1 MHKTSFLFLITL
13 AAIVAGCGGRLPT
26 SPQNSLRSGVWGSNE
41 ASLIIKDSTAT
52 LQILAAPGCF
62 GSYGEIDQPIP
73 TARFT
78 LRGTYTQLM
87 GVSPGKVQYAADY
100 SGIVEGS
107 QISITV
113 TVPSLQQSFGPFRL
127 TYGGNSTLVPCLFP

>member
-1 MHKTSFLFLITL
+1 
-13 AAIVAGCGGRLPT
+13 AASVAGCGDGLPT

-41 ASLIIKDSTAT
+41 ASLIVNDSTAT
-52 LQILAAPGCF
+52 LQIVAGPGCF
-62 GSYGEIDQPIP
+62 GSYGEIGQPMP
-73 TARFT
+73 PARFT

-87 GVSPGKVQYAADY
+87 GVSPGKVQYVAEY

-127 TYGGNSTLVPCLFP
+127 TYGGNSNLVPCLFP